1 MNLRYIGEIR
11 NIWEKQGMQNS
22 STIFILDKNQ
32 DSRNIIK
39 SFVQGL
45 DFVDDVK
52 LYDDFQQ
59 GYDEIKKSAS
69 PIVIMDISEEFS
81 DLKEIADNIKLCT
94 SKIIITSVNYA
105 TDTIIKALRYGA
117 KEFLPKP
124 VLKDDLMRVVS
135 MLASISPEN
144 ESSQSKIITV
154 YSNKGGIGKT
164 TLAVNL
170 ATELAKV
177 TKEKVALIDLNLQ
190 LGDVS
195 TFLNLN
201 PPFDVNYVI
210 KRLLDKDENIF
221 IKGFEKYKDLPLYVL
236 SDPSYIEQAES
247 ITVNQVTA
255 LFAALKKVFSYI
267 VVDMSSSIAPIS
279 LKILDESDWVLFTTI
294 VNIPAIRNAQ
304 RCLNLFRS
312 RKYPSGKVKIVIN
325 RYMENDEIKI
335 DDIENTLG
343 ETVYWKIPNNYF
355 TIMEA
360 INKGVSISE
369 VNSESNIGS
378 SFRDF
383 ATKVSDDIIEQ
394 SVIQYR
400 V

>member
-1 MNLRYIGEIR
+1 
-11 NIWEKQGMQNS
+11 MQNL
-22 STIFILDKNQ
+22 STIFVLDKNEN
-32 DSRNIIK
+32 SREIIK
-39 SFVQGL
+39 SFVEEL
-45 DFVDDVK
+45 DFVQGVK
-52 LYDDFQQ
+52 LYDDYQK
-59 GYDEIKKSAS
+59 GYEDIKEAEA

-81 DLKEIADNIKLCT
+81 GLKEIADNLKLCT
-94 SKIIITSVNYA
+94 SKIIITSVDYTTN
-105 TDTIIKALRYGA
+105 TIIKALRLGA

-124 VLKDDLMRVVS
+124 VLKDDLVRILS
-135 MLASISPEN
+135 MLASISPED
-144 ESSQSKIITV
+144 EYSQSKIITV

-164 TLAVNL
+164 TVAVNL
-170 ATELAKV
+170 ASELAKV
-177 TKEKVALIDLNLQ
+177 TKDKVALVDLNLQ
-190 LGDVS
+190 LGDIS

-210 KRLLDKDENIF
+210 KKLLNKEESVL

-236 SDPSYIEQAES
+236 ADPSYIEQAES
-247 ITVNQVTA
+247 ITVNQVA
-255 LFAALKKVFSYI
+255 ELFTALKKVFPYI
-267 VVDMSSSIAPIS
+267 VVDMSSNIDPIS
-279 LKILDESDWVLFTTI
+279 LKILDSSDWILFTTI

-312 RKYPSGKVKIVIN
+312 RKYPADKVKIVVN

-343 ETVYWKIPNNYF
+343 QSVYWKVPNNYF

-394 SVIQYR
+394 SVVQYR
-400 V
+400 TQV